1 MSLAIAQP
9 FASNADLNLCP
20 YPVDLSTIKARLDN
34 RFYRRT
40 SAVEF
45 DVRYIFTNAL
55 KFLRAKSDVVRSALI
70 VRDMCLKIIR
80 NHNAVVVVNIN
91 QQLPAKLREGG
102 TDSGGPS
109 TSRAEATPNTSS
121 ASQHSESEEDSPKS
135 SKSINGVNIS
145 KSKVICSN
153 LCLCKF
159 CFHVLNYF
167 RKRNF
172 EFRKISTGR
181 HNVRFYWIFWISR
194 KIRFHSANLSAFW
207 MYLTT
212 RITLSFQW
220 TCKLL
225 VNDWK
230 SAITQ
235 HRPISP
241 KMSVSSLTTRRA
253 TTTPTEIRGFSQWPV
268 DSRSCS
274 KNIFNTFWFMK
285 FRKPQLDVILNK
297 FKKYFLPLS

>member
-121 ASQHSESEEDSPKS
+121 ASQHTESEEDSPKS

-172 EFRKISTGR
+172 EFRKILTGR
-181 HNVRFYWIFWISR
+181 HNVRFYWIF
-194 KIRFHSANLSAFW
+194 
-207 MYLTT
+207 
-212 RITLSFQW
+212 
-220 TCKLL
+220 
-225 VNDWK
+225 
-230 SAITQ
+230 
-235 HRPISP
+235 
-241 KMSVSSLTTRRA
+241 
-253 TTTPTEIRGFSQWPV
+253 
-268 DSRSCS
+268 
-274 KNIFNTFWFMK
+274 
-285 FRKPQLDVILNK
+285 
-297 FKKYFLPLS
+297 